1 MEQFQEMQLKQRVE
15 EMQQKNSMQMIEE
28 ELRKRGEL

>member
-1 MEQFQEMQLKQRVE
+1 MKQVLEEQSSKAQMR
-15 EMQQKNSMQMIEE
+15 MIEE